1 MPRIPLAASPIAGIG
16 TVNEASK
23 HCSCA
28 CVVGVYKISW
38 VLRREEEDPR
48 AEELGGEERS
58 ERKGHKIERTE
69 SKAKEGKKQGK
80 RGK

>member
-1 MPRIPLAASPIAGIG
+1 LVHILRGDRVVPRIPLAASPIAGIG

-28 CVVGVYKISW
+28 CVVGVYKFSW

-58 ERKGHKIERTE
+58 EGNSSIPQTP
-69 SKAKEGKKQGK
+69 
-80 RGK
+80 